1 MNILPFTQTARRLN
15 EHLAET
21 FDGHIEEKDH
31 SYHGQTTIL
40 DIKRKNGD
48 LIIRMSANDKTLV
61 YQTSGNTVE
70 LTNVYLGPYG
80 DLNETVIKRLADKV
94 MGDDQWHQTAHLWQF
109 MTIVLQ

>member
-1 MNILPFTQTARRLN
+1 MNILPFTQTARKLN
-15 EHLAET
+15 EHLNQT

-40 DIKRKNGD
+40 DVKRKNGD
-48 LIIRMSANDKTLV
+48 LIIRMSTNDKTLV

-94 MGDDQWHQTAHLWQF
+94 MGDDQ
-109 MTIVLQ
+109 